1 MPMKNCLI
9 LDDSRVARKV
19 ARRIL
24 EDLQFGVE
32 EAEDGREGLEICRRK
47 MPDAILLDCGI
58 QGMSGVEFLRVLRR
72 EPSGGAP
79 IVVFCT
85 IENDISLITE
95 AVTAGASDYILKP
108 FDRDILKAAFTEAGL
123 LN

>member
-1 MPMKNCLI
+1 MKNCLI
-9 LDDSRVARKV
+9 VDDSRVTRKV

-24 EDLQFGVE
+24 EELEFGVE

-47 MPDAILLDCGI
+47 MPDAILLDCGL
-58 QGMSGVEFLRVLRR
+58 QGMTGVEFLRVLRR
-72 EPSGGAP
+72 EPSGHGP

-95 AVTAGASDYILKP
+95 AVTAGANEYLLKP
-108 FDRDILKAAFTEAGL
+108 FDREIVKSVLSEVGL
-123 LN
+123 IN

>member
-1 MPMKNCLI
+1 MKNCLI
-9 LDDSRVARKV
+9 VDDSRVTRKV

-24 EDLQFGVE
+24 EELEFGVE

-47 MPDAILLDCGI
+47 MPDAILLDCGL
-58 QGMSGVEFLRVLRR
+58 QGMTGVEFLRVLRR
-72 EPSGGAP
+72 EPSGQGP

-95 AVTAGASDYILKP
+95 AVTAGANEYMLKP
-108 FDRDILKAAFTEAGL
+108 FDREIVKSVLSEAGL

>member
-1 MPMKNCLI
+1 MKNCLI
-9 LDDSRVARKV
+9 VDDSRVTRKV

-24 EDLQFGVE
+24 EELEFGVE

-47 MPDAILLDCGI
+47 MPDAILLDCGL
-58 QGMSGVEFLRVLRR
+58 QGMTGVEFLRVLRR
-72 EPSGGAP
+72 EPSGHGP

-95 AVTAGASDYILKP
+95 AVTAGANEYMLKP
-108 FDRDILKAAFTEAGL
+108 FDREIVKSVLAEVGL

>member
-1 MPMKNCLI
+1 MKNCLI
-9 LDDSRVARKV
+9 VDDSRVTRKI

-47 MPDAILLDCGI
+47 MPDAILLDCGMP
-58 QGMSGVEFLRVLRR
+58 GMPGVEFLRVLRR
-72 EPSGGAP
+72 EPSGNAP
-79 IVVFCT
+79 IVVYCT

-95 AVTAGASDYILKP
+95 AVTAGANQFMLKP
-108 FDRDILKAAFTEAGL
+108 FDREIVKEAFTQAGL
-123 LN
+123 IV

>member
-1 MPMKNCLI
+1 MKNCLI
-9 LDDSRVARKV
+9 VDDSRVTRKV

-24 EDLQFGVE
+24 EELEFGVE

-47 MPDAILLDCGI
+47 MPDAILLDCGL
-58 QGMSGVEFLRVLRR
+58 QGMTGVEFLRVLRR
-72 EPSGGAP
+72 EPSGHGP

-95 AVTAGASDYILKP
+95 AVTAGANEYMLKP
-108 FDRDILKAAFTEAGL
+108 FDREIVKSVLSEVGL

>member
-1 MPMKNCLI
+1 MKNCLI
-9 LDDSRVARKV
+9 VDDSRVTRKV

-24 EDLQFGVE
+24 EELEFGVE

-47 MPDAILLDCGI
+47 MPDAILLDCGL
-58 QGMSGVEFLRVLRR
+58 QGMTGVEFLRVLRR
-72 EPSGGAP
+72 EPSGHGP

-95 AVTAGASDYILKP
+95 AVTAGANEYLLKP
-108 FDRDILKAAFTEAGL
+108 FDREIVKSVLSEVGL

>member
-1 MPMKNCLI
+1 MKNCLI
-9 LDDSRVARKV
+9 VDDSRVTRKV

-24 EDLQFGVE
+24 EELEFGVE

-47 MPDAILLDCGI
+47 MPDAILLDCGL
-58 QGMSGVEFLRVLRR
+58 QGMTGVEFLRVLRR
-72 EPSGGAP
+72 EPSGHGP

-95 AVTAGASDYILKP
+95 AVTAGANEYMLKP
-108 FDRDILKAAFTEAGL
+108 FDSEIVKSVLSEVGL